1 MAGQQID
8 LSFLEAGSVT
18 AAPQLI
24 GWRLYRREG
33 DDLVGGMIV
42 ETEAYNQTDAAS
54 HSYKGETP
62 RTKVMFGPAGHL
74 YVYFTYGMH
83 YCMNIVTGVEGE
95 GDAVLLRAIIPDEGL
110 DLIRERRNNRPDA
123 ELTDGPAKLC
133 QALGVNPQDNGKV
146 VNDSE
151 FRLLPPLA
159 SDLKIKVTPRIGI
172 TKDTHRLWR
181 FLLDDQ
187 LHRSAV
193 AGAEIDEQ

>member
-1 MAGQQID
+1 MTEQPID

-18 AAPQLI
+18 AGPKLI

-33 DDLVGGMIV
+33 NDLVGGTIV
-42 ETEAYNQTDAAS
+42 ETEAYNQNDAAS

-62 RTKVMFGPAGHL
+62 RTKVMFGPAGYL

-95 GDAVLLRAIIPDEGL
+95 GDAVLLRAIVPNQGL
-110 DLIRERRNNRPDA
+110 EIIRDRRNHRPDS

-133 QALGVNPQDNGKV
+133 QALAVTPQDNGKLA
-146 VNDSE
+146 NDSE
-151 FRLLPPLA
+151 FLLLPPLLT
-159 SDLKIKVTPRIGI
+159 DLKVTTTPRIGI

-181 FLLDDQ
+181 FVLDD
-187 LHRSAV
+187 
-193 AGAEIDEQ
+193 